1 MPRTPREEVN
11 DFPLLNP
18 DFVNEVVALVNAGAR
33 TIQIRS
39 HERERVRELA
49 EAIVRHPDALKRFKK
64 ASSWCLFHDSWN
76 IFNGKLLKKATSE
89 PDPIK
94 QLKDDISANSGV
106 WVLEDY
112 HHLLGPSADS
122 MTTAQAI
129 DFLANI
135 SDYAE
140 SLIILGGKGFD
151 VPQELCKDIV
161 TLDLP
166 LPDAAILRHIAVTCT
181 GLKDKLISDE
191 AIEAARGLTLSEAR
205 RTFLKAY
212 QATGQLTGKESL
224 TIISEAKGQAIRES
238 KQLEYFDVQGHDMTD
253 VGGMENVKTW
263 LAKRKVGLSPAS
275 RALKLDAPKGLLL
288 LGVQGCGKSLLAKTV
303 AYEWNLP
310 LLRFDIGKVMAKWFG
325 ESEGNIR
332 SALNLA
338 DAMAPCVLWID
349 EIEKGIPK
357 SGPDDEGTG
366 LRVLGTILTWMQE
379 KKEPV
384 FVVATANS
392 VKDLP
397 PELLRKGRFDEIF
410 FVDLPD
416 QTAREKIFDIHTRKR
431 GQPLQSGE
439 IRELAEASHG
449 FSGAEIESSVSEA
462 LYNWAYEREQVDG
475 QVTFALRHIQQAIRD
490 TRPLSVLMAEK
501 IEELRE
507 WARTRARQAAAAE
520 VQVDLNRF
528 RKQ

>member
-1 MPRTPREEVN
+1 MPKTSREEEN
-11 DFPLLNP
+11 KFPLLDP
-18 DFVNEVVALVNAGAR
+18 KFVNEVVALVNAGAQ

-49 EAIVRHPDALKRFKK
+49 EAIASHPEALKRFKK

-76 IFNGKLLKKATSE
+76 ILSGKLLKRGKGESE
-89 PDPIK
+89 PIK
-94 QLKDDISANSGV
+94 QLKEDISSNPGV

-112 HHLLGPSADS
+112 HHLLGPNADS

-151 VPQELCKDIV
+151 VPQELCKEIV

-166 LPDAAILRHIAVTCT
+166 LPDARILRDIAITST
-181 GLKDKLISDE
+181 GLKDKQISDE
-191 AIEAARGLTLSEAR
+191 AVEAARGLTLSEAR
-205 RTFLKAY
+205 RTFLRAY
-212 QATGQLTGKESL
+212 QATGQLKGNEAL

-238 KQLEYFDVQGHDMTD
+238 KQLEYFDVQGHEMTD
-253 VGGMENVKTW
+253 VGGMDNVKTW
-263 LAKRKVGLSPAS
+263 LSKRKVGLSPAS

-303 AYEWNLP
+303 AHEWNLP
-310 LLRFDIGKVMAKWFG
+310 LLRFDLGKVMSMWLG

-332 SALNLA
+332 AALNLA

-357 SGPDDEGTG
+357 SGPFDEGTG

-379 KKEPV
+379 KKQPV

-392 VKDLP
+392 VTDLP

-410 FVDLPD
+410 FVDLPGHA
-416 QTAREKIFDIHTRKR
+416 AREKIFDIHTRKR
-431 GQPLQSGE
+431 GQPLQPSE
-439 IRELAEASHG
+439 IRELAEATHG
-449 FSGAEIESSVSEA
+449 FSGAEIESAVSEA
-462 LYNWAYEREQVDG
+462 LYNWAYEREQISAPVA
-475 QVTFALRHIQQAIRD
+475 FELRHVKQAIRD
-490 TRPLSVLMAEK
+490 TRPLSILMADK
-501 IEELRE
+501 IEALRE
-507 WARTRARQAAAAE
+507 WARTRARPAAAA
-520 VQVDLNRF
+520 
-528 RKQ
+528 

>member
-1 MPRTPREEVN
+1 MTKDR
-11 DFPLLNP
+11 DHPLLDP
-18 DFVNEVVALVNAGAR
+18 EFVRKVVAIVNAGAKI
-33 TIQIRS
+33 IQIRS

-49 EAIVRHPDALKRFKK
+49 CAILGHPDSVNEYGK
-64 ASSWCLFHDSWN
+64 AISWCLFHPPFN
-76 IFNGKLLKKATSE
+76 ITSGRFLKGSDKESR
-89 PDPIK
+89 PIE
-94 QLKDDISANSGV
+94 QLKNDIYANKGI

-112 HHLLGPSADS
+112 HHLIGKSSEGESA
-122 MTTAQAI
+122 AEAI
-129 DFLANI
+129 DFLSNMSEFADN
-135 SDYAE
+135 
-140 SLIILGGKGFD
+140 LLILGGKGFEI
-151 VPQELCKDIV
+151 PQELSKEIV

-166 LPDAAILRHIAVTCT
+166 LPDAKILRHIAVTCT
-181 GLKDKLISDE
+181 GLKDKLVSDY
-191 AIEAARGLTLSEAR
+191 AVEAARGLSLSEAR
-205 RTFLKAY
+205 RAFLKAY
-212 QATGQLTGKESL
+212 QATGDLMGKESL
-224 TIISEAKGQAIRES
+224 TVISAAKGQAIRES
-238 KQLEYFDVQGHDMTD
+238 KQLEYFDVQGQEMTD
-253 VGGMENVKTW
+253 VGGMENVKNW
-263 LAKRKVGLSPAS
+263 LAKRKVGLSPSS

-303 AYEWNLP
+303 AHEWNLP
-310 LLRFDIGKVMAKWFG
+310 LLRFDLGKVMSMWLG

-332 SALNLA
+332 AALNLA

-357 SGPDDEGTG
+357 SGPLDEGTG

-379 KKEPV
+379 KKQTV

-392 VKDLP
+392 VTDLP

-410 FVDLPD
+410 FVDLPGHA
-416 QTAREKIFDIHTRKR
+416 AREKIFDIHTRKR

-507 WARTRARQAAAAE
+507 WARTRARPAAAAE

>member
-1 MPRTPREEVN
+1 MTKNN

-18 DFVNEVVALVNAGAR
+18 DFVREVVALINAGAR
-33 TIQIRS
+33 VIQIRS

-49 EAIVRHPDALKRFKK
+49 EAIASHPDALKRFKK

-76 IFNGKLLKKATSE
+76 ILNGKLLKKDMDEAE
-89 PDPIK
+89 PVK
-94 QLKDDISANSGV
+94 QLKEDVSANPGV

-112 HHLLGPSADS
+112 HHLVGPNADS
-122 MTTAQAI
+122 MTKAQAI

-135 SDYAE
+135 SDYAD
-140 SLIILGGKGFD
+140 SLIILGGKGFEP
-151 VPQELCKDIV
+151 PQEVCKDIV

-166 LPDAAILRHIAVTCT
+166 LPDAPILRHIAFSCT

-212 QATGQLTGKESL
+212 QATVQLTGKESL

-238 KQLEYFDVQGHDMTD
+238 KQLEYFDVQGHEMTD

-275 RALKLDAPKGLLL
+275 RAMKLDAPKGLLL

-303 AYEWNLP
+303 AHEWNLP
-310 LLRFDIGKVMAKWFG
+310 LLRFDLGKVMSMWLG

-332 SALNLA
+332 AALNLA

-357 SGPDDEGTG
+357 SGPFDEGTG

-379 KKEPV
+379 KKQPV

-392 VKDLP
+392 VTDLP

-410 FVDLPD
+410 FVDLPGPA
-416 QTAREKIFDIHTRKR
+416 AREKIFDIHTRKR
-431 GQPLQSGE
+431 GQPLQPSE
-439 IRELAEASHG
+439 IRALAESTHG
-449 FSGAEIESSVSEA
+449 FSGAEIESAVSEA
-462 LYNWAYEREQVDG
+462 LYNWAYEREQSDARAA
-475 QVTFALRHIQQAIRD
+475 FEIRHIQQAIKD
-490 TRPLSVLMAEK
+490 TRPLSVLMADK
-501 IEELRE
+501 IDALRE
-507 WARTRARQAAAAE
+507 WARSRARPAAGTEA
-520 VQVDLNRF
+520 
-528 RKQ
+528 

>member
-1 MPRTPREEVN
+1 MAKTSRQEEAN
-11 DFPLLNP
+11 LPLLNP
-18 DFVNEVVALVNAGAR
+18 DFVGEVVSLVNAGAR
-33 TIQIRS
+33 VIQVRS
-39 HERERVRELA
+39 LERERLRELP
-49 EAIVRHPDALKRFKK
+49 EAIIRHPDALKRFKK

-76 IFNGKLLKKATSE
+76 VLNGKLLKKDKTE
-89 PDPIK
+89 TDPIK
-94 QLKDDISANSGV
+94 QLKEHIVDNSGI
-106 WVLEDY
+106 WLLEDY
-112 HHLLGPSADS
+112 HHLLGPNDDS
-122 MTTAQAI
+122 LTAAQAI

-135 SDYAE
+135 SDYAD

-151 VPQELCKDIV
+151 VPQELSKEIV

-166 LPDAAILRHIAVTCT
+166 LPDATILRHIAISSTR
-181 GLKDKLISDE
+181 LKDKQISDE

-205 RTFLKAY
+205 LTFLKAY
-212 QATGQLTGKESL
+212 QMTGKLMGKESL
-224 TIISEAKGQAIRES
+224 NIISEAKGQAIRES
-238 KQLEYFDVQGHDMTD
+238 KQLEYFAVQNHEMTD

-303 AYEWNLP
+303 AHEWNLP
-310 LLRFDIGKVMAKWFG
+310 LLRFDLGKVMSMWLG

-357 SGPDDEGTG
+357 SGPFDEGTG

-379 KKEPV
+379 KKQPV

-392 VKDLP
+392 FTDLP

-416 QTAREKIFDIHTRKR
+416 HAAREKIFEIHTRKR
-431 GQPLQSGE
+431 SQPLRAEE
-439 IRELAEASHG
+439 IRQLGEVTHG
-449 FSGAEIESSVSEA
+449 FSGAEIESAVSEG
-462 LYNWAYEREQVDG
+462 LYNWAYEREQTNPQAEFG
-475 QVTFALRHIQQAIRD
+475 LGHILQAIHD
-490 TRPLSVLMAEK
+490 TRPLSVLMADK
-501 IEELRE
+501 IDALRE
-507 WARTRARQAAAAE
+507 WAHSRARPAATTEA
-520 VQVDLNRF
+520 QVDLDRF
-528 RKQ
+528 RMP